1 MHHAGCTPGTHRSGI
16 DDIQSRGTSDRLA
29 MPNRHRFVRLRGLRT
44 GLSDASARR
53 ACPVL
58 FDLRFFDTDL
68 ITVRVERP

>member
-1 MHHAGCTPGTHRSGI
+1 
-16 DDIQSRGTSDRLA
+16 